1 MYSMMFRVM
10 GFDGHRQRVSFR
22 PSFVYFNRVVSVGS
36 CSF

>member
-22 PSFVYFNRVVSVGS
+22 PSFVSPSNGGIY
-36 CSF
+36 